1 MSQALSA
8 RYVKPGVRESIRKYG
23 LARWFFVRAR
33 GDSPFQRILIHLA
46 LIGLCI
52 VAAFPLY
59 RILTIS
65 LRPSAQLLTATI
77 ELWPEGATADS
88 YRRVIVNRDFLLW
101 IWNSLVITT
110 ATCAIGL
117 TIASTS
123 AYAFSRWDFP
133 GKRSG
138 LVFLLATQ
146 MIPGMMLMVPLY
158 ILAANLNLI
167 NTWRGLIIAYSVQ
180 AVPFSIWILK
190 GYYDTI
196 PFELEQA
203 AMVDG
208 SSRLG
213 AFYRIIL
220 PLAKPAL
227 AIAFLFNFMQAWNDY
242 ILARIM
248 LQRTEM
254 YTWPLGL
261 NRLQGEFTSLWS
273 EFAAASL
280 MISIPVII
288 LFLASSRYLLGGLTV
303 GSVKQ

>member
-1 MSQALSA
+1 MSQGISA
-8 RYVKPGVRESIRKYG
+8 RYQKPGVLDMIRKYG
-23 LARWFFVRAR
+23 FVRWFFVRAR
-33 GDSPFQRILIHLA
+33 GDSPFQRILIHMA
-46 LIGLCI
+46 LIALCI

-59 RILTIS
+59 RILIIS
-65 LRPSAQLLTATI
+65 LRPSAQLLSATI
-77 ELWPEGATADS
+77 ELWPENATADA

-101 IWNSLVITT
+101 IWNSLLITF
-110 ATCAIGL
+110 ATCLIGL

-133 GKRSG
+133 GKTSG
-138 LVFLLATQ
+138 LIFLLATQ

-158 ILAANLNLI
+158 ILASNLNLI

-242 ILARIM
+242 LLARIM

-261 NRLQGEFTSLWS
+261 RRLQGDFTSLWS

-280 MISIPVII
+280 MISVPVII